1 MQTKTIKRSA
11 NLLATIF
18 FLFVTYGMMQGTVQ
32 NHIQFAGVL
41 NEIGFTFMSLCLT
54 LIFAYQTVTE

>member
-1 MQTKTIKRSA
+1 MQNKTLKRTG
-11 NLLATIF
+11 NLIATIF
-18 FLFVTYGMMQGTVQ
+18 FIFITLGMMQGTVQ

-54 LIFAYQTVTE
+54 LIFAYQTVSK

>member
-1 MQTKTIKRSA
+1 MQNKTLKRTG
-11 NLLATIF
+11 NLIATIF
-18 FLFVTYGMMQGTVQ
+18 FIFITLGMMQGTVQ

-54 LIFAYQTVTE
+54 LIFAYQTVSE